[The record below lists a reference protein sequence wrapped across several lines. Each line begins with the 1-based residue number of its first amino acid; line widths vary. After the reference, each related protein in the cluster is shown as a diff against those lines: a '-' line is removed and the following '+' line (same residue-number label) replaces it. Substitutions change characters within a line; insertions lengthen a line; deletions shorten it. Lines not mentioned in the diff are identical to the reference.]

1 MKSSRHNEHS
11 CRILLRHV
19 ADPATPLVVVAAT
32 ANQHKLDE
40 MRAVFGDAIEL
51 LPRPADVPEVVEDA
65 ASFVGNARLKAVAIA
80 EASGHVALADD
91 SGLEVDALDG
101 APGVE
106 SAYYGGGDHDDAANR
121 ARLLVEL
128 ADVADEK
135 RTARFRTVMVLR
147 WPDGTEIVADG
158 ACEGSITRQERGDQG
173 FGYDSLFVPDG
184 SDRTFAEHSAAE
196 KNAISHRSRA
206 CTALLAE
213 LALAALLP

>member
-1 MKSSRHNEHS
+1 M
-11 CRILLRHV
+11 

-40 MRAVFGDAIEL
+40 MRAVFGAAIEL
-51 LPRPADVPEVVEDA
+51 LPRPAEVPEVVEDA
-65 ASFVGNARLKAVAIA
+65 DSFVGNARLKAVAIA

-101 APGVE
+101 TPGVE

-121 ARLLVEL
+121 ARLVSEL
-128 ADVADEK
+128 SGVAVAQ

-147 WPDGTEIVADG
+147 WPDGREVVAQG
-158 ACEGSITRQERGDQG
+158 SCEGRIGEQEKGDQG
-173 FGYDSLFVPDG
+173 FGYDPLFVPDG
-184 SDRTFAEHSAAE
+184 SDGRTFGEHTADE

-206 CTALLAE
+206 CLALLTE
-213 LALAALLP
+213 LGFAD